1 MKLVVLDGYTLNP
14 GDNPWE
20 PLAALGELVV
30 YDRSSREEVVER
42 GKDATILITNKVR
55 LDEELFR
62 QLPKLRCIGVVATGY
77 DVVDIAA
84 AGERGIPVINV
95 VAYGVESVAQHVFAL
110 LLELCRH
117 TALHDAS
124 IRQGEWAANAD
135 WCYWL
140 TPQVDLYGKTMGL
153 LGFGNIGRR
162 VGELAHAFGMQVL
175 VSARHEPPLT
185 NYPFT
190 FMEREELL
198 ARADI
203 LSLHCPLTEETR
215 HIINAERLA
224 HMRDGAILI
233 NTARGPLLDEAAVA
247 AALSSGKLGGL
258 GADVLSEEPVTPD
271 NPLLSAPNTLLTP
284 HIAWASL
291 AARQNIIRIMAENLA
306 AWMQGTP
313 KSVVNSAHLKK
324 ARTHE

>member
-14 GDNPWE
+14 GDNPWD

-30 YDRSSREEVVER
+30 HDRTPREKVVER

-84 AGERGIPVINV
+84 AGKRGIPVINV

-117 TALHDAS
+117 TAVHDVS
-124 IRQGEWAANAD
+124 IRRGEWAANAD

-140 TPQVDLYGKTMGL
+140 TPQIDLCGKTLGL

-175 VSARHEPPLT
+175 VSARHEPQAT
-185 NYPFT
+185 TYPFV
-190 FMEREELL
+190 FVERDDLFS
-198 ARADI
+198 RADV
-203 LSLHCPLTEETR
+203 LSLHCPLTQETR
-215 HIINAERLA
+215 HIVNANRLA
-224 HMRDGAILI
+224 RMRDGAILI

-247 AALSSGKLGGL
+247 AALVSGKLGGL
-258 GADVLSEEPVTPD
+258 GADVLSTEPATSD

-291 AARQNIIRIMAENLA
+291 DARQNITRIMAENLA
-306 AWMQGTP
+306 TWMHGTP
-313 KSVVNSAHLKK
+313 KSVVNSAYLKK
-324 ARTHE
+324 TGADE